1 MVVMKDT
8 FHAFATIGTGT
19 PETKKL
25 LEDNI
30 RFMKSVIT
38 NSAVYYIF
46 DRDNESNFY
55 SDAEYLSHTLKN
67 SRDNGIETNGLSV

>member
-1 MVVMKDT
+1 MRTLASDAYCLYDRLEQSGVEVEMVVMKDT

-30 RFMKSVIT
+30 RFMKSVM
-38 NSAVYYIF
+38 
-46 DRDNESNFY
+46 
-55 SDAEYLSHTLKN
+55 
-67 SRDNGIETNGLSV
+67 G